1 MMKTSATLRSD
12 RKPIRFREAERRP
25 VAMGGYVRAPGL
37 DVDVAVSDLSYD
49 GCRLACAEPLQQ
61 GLAVDL
67 LVRRKGKAKAQI
79 VWSKGNHAG
88 LTFVGD

>member
-1 MMKTSATLRSD
+1 MIKTSITLRSD

-25 VAMGGYVRAPGL
+25 VAMGGYVHAPGL

-49 GCRLACAEPLQQ
+49 GCRLLCAEPVQQ
-61 GLAVDL
+61 GLSVEL
-67 LVRRKGKAKAQI
+67 LIRRKGKAKAQI
-79 VWSKGNHAG
+79 VWSQGKHAG